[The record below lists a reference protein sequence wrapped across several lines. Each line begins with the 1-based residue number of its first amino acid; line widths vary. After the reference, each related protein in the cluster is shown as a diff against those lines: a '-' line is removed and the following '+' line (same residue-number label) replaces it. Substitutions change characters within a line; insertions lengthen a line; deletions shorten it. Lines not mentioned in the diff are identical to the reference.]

1 MMIYIKSILAG
12 TGLLIGCVALFTFAL
27 FTINIDLRAI
37 MDHFPFISLP
47 IMLAIFVVG
56 FLWQFR
62 RTSKGWCSMR
72 TRRSRRS
79 MI

>member
-37 MDHFPFISLP
+37 MGHFPFISLP

-62 RTSKGWCSMR
+62 RTSKG
-72 TRRSRRS
+72 
-79 MI
+79 